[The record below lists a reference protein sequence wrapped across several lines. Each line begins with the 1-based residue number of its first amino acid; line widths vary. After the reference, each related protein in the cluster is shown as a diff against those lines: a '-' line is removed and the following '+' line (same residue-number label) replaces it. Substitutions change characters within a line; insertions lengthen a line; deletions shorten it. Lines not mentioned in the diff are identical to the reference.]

1 MNLNQLRQLYLTIL
15 IIGSIS
21 LNILSIMM
29 GFDLIYKFINPII
42 LFIIGTLILI
52 YGVFNLLFRK

>member
-1 MNLNQLRQLYLTIL
+1 LRQLYLTIL

-29 GFDLIYKFINPII
+29 GFDLIYEFTNPIV
-42 LFIIGTLILI
+42 LFIVGTLILI